1 MRFVVELF
9 FTRLP
14 MWKEKIYIRRKMHEK
29 KGNEE
34 EKDDDLDKTNG
45 ERDRK
50 PEASF
55 SMTKDAQWFFFT
67 GIDVD
72 PARPLDPQKLDYN

>member
-1 MRFVVELF
+1 MLYR
-9 FTRLP
+9 
-14 MWKEKIYIRRKMHEK
+14 WKQRNSISSGERCGEK
-29 KGNEE
+29 KKKEE
-34 EKDDDLDKTNG
+34 EEGDDDDDLEKKNG

-55 SMTKDAQWFFFT
+55 SVTKDAQWFFFT
-67 GIDVD
+67 GIDID